1 MTSARRLL
9 KLTGLFPMMRGRLK
23 DPVIAYETWG
33 QQSRDRDNAVLIF
46 TGLSPSAHVASSP
59 EDPTAGWWEDM
70 VGPDKPID
78 TNRYFVIC
86 VNSLGSCF
94 GSTGPASM
102 NPETGKPY
110 RLTFPVLC
118 VEDIARAGAEVVR
131 SLGIESLF
139 ATVGASM
146 GGMTA
151 LAFCMLHPNLSRGLL
166 FMSLHFPDQT
176 PTNQLTI
183 EATDPIA
190 GTAEFKASAVSI
202 EPVRSADREAEG
214 KRLAVSV
221 GD

>member
-1 MTSARRLL
+1 
-9 KLTGLFPMMRGRLK
+9 MMRGRLK

-102 NPETGKPY
+102 NPGDRQTVSPDLS
-110 RLTFPVLC
+110 R
-118 VEDIARAGAEVVR
+118 VVR
-131 SLGIESLF
+131 RGHRARRRGSRAFARNRVAVRNRRRVDGRNDGACVLHAAPESVARSGVDLLRQPQPAVRNRTCGRCNGKSSARTRRGTT
-139 ATVGASM
+139 ATMRPA
-146 GGMTA
+146 
-151 LAFCMLHPNLSRGLL
+151 
-166 FMSLHFPDQT
+166 
-176 PTNQLTI
+176 
-183 EATDPIA
+183 
-190 GTAEFKASAVSI
+190 K
-202 EPVRSADREAEG
+202 VRSVECGWRASSA
-214 KRLAVSV
+214 
-221 GD
+221 